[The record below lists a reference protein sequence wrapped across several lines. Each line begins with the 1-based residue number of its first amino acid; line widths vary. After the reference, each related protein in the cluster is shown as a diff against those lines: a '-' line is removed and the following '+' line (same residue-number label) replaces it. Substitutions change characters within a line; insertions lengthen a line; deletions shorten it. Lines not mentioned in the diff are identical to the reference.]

1 MLLLDDIYHLT
12 HIIIIPLFS
21 IIGPIRADLR
31 LLIDKT
37 DAHSTILL
45 FSITDDVFNYI
56 FTFILGVLYYRSYLY
71 IPFII
76 ICLVCIAG
84 SDYVAIARTI
94 IVAIV
99 VV

>member
-12 HIIIIPLFS
+12 HIIIPLFS

-37 DAHSTILL
+37 DTHSTVLL

-76 ICLVCIAG
+76 ICFVCIAV